1 MWDEKAASTQEGYGE
16 VSAGWRKPGLVLGLF
31 ASRPLLA
38 LPLLGVFAW
47 LPAHSAS
54 GRHCRRLK
62 GKGRSQGVTPP
73 SPSLSPGAAF
83 PPASPLLSPL
93 LAGGLLSA
101 VVPGSPGRPQAL
113 FSLSLLTPSEG
124 GSLLLLISGSP
135 LYCGL
140 ASQLFY
146 LLCNQLLGSNSL
158 YLKSLERFMFSW
170 LDPN

>member
-1 MWDEKAASTQEGYGE
+1 MWDEEAASIQEGYGE

-38 LPLLGVFAW
+38 LPLLGVIPW

-54 GRHCRRLK
+54 GRHSRRLQ
-62 GKGRSQGVTPP
+62 GKGRSQGITPP
-73 SPSLSPGAAF
+73 SPSFSPGAAL

-93 LAGGLLSA
+93 LVGRLLSA
-101 VVPGSPGRPQAL
+101 VVPGSPGRHQAL

-135 LYCGL
+135 LYCSL

-146 LLCNQLLGSNSL
+146 LLCNQPLESNSL
-158 YLKSLERFMFSW
+158 YLKSLERFVF
-170 LDPN
+170 LVGP